1 MPKFNRW
8 TGTVHLGFSI
18 VKSSTLPIRNAC
30 LRFLHFFDGRVGQLS
45 PLLEEFTPMARL
57 FQPQRSHAILARA
70 AACGLALAVTAV
82 SASSASAQDL
92 IVKYD
97 QASIVR
103 LSRPAAEIIVGNP
116 SITDVSIQSGTSLV
130 ITGKSFGITN
140 IIALDSQGQV
150 IRDQRVMV
158 RVDDDRMVVVNSG
171 GKRNSFACTPTCAP
185 TLTVGD
191 DNDFFTKTQGT
202 VTAKA
207 KTSESAGD
215 GGAGAQ

>member
-1 MPKFNRW
+1 MVRHFLPRLAALR
-8 TGTVHLGFSI
+8 TGGI
-18 VKSSTLPIRNAC
+18 
-30 LRFLHFFDGRVGQLS
+30 
-45 PLLEEFTPMARL
+45 
-57 FQPQRSHAILARA
+57 A
-70 AACGLALAVTAV
+70 ASALAMALTAI
-82 SASSASAQDL
+82 SSQSVNAQDL

-158 RVDDDRMVVVNSG
+158 RVDDDRMVTVNNG
-171 GKRNSFACTPTCAP
+171 GKRTSFACTPTCAP
-185 TLTVGD
+185 TLTIGD
-191 DNDFFTKTQGT
+191 DPEFFSKTQATT
-202 VTAKA
+202 VSKA
-207 KTSESAGD
+207 KMSEGAATGD
-215 GGAGAQ
+215 PSGGGGGN

>member
-1 MPKFNRW
+1 
-8 TGTVHLGFSI
+8 
-18 VKSSTLPIRNAC
+18 
-30 LRFLHFFDGRVGQLS
+30 
-45 PLLEEFTPMARL
+45 MARL
-57 FQPQRSHAILARA
+57 TKPLWSSVALSRTF
-70 AACGLALAVTAV
+70 ACGLALAATAL
-82 SASSASAQDL
+82 SAQSASAQDL

-140 IIALDSQGQV
+140 IIALDAQGQV

-158 RVDDDRMVVVNSG
+158 RVDDDRMVVVNNA

-185 TLTVGD
+185 TLTIGD
-191 DNDFFTKTQGT
+191 DPEFFTKTQGL
-202 VTAKA
+202 VTSKA
-207 KTSESAGD
+207 KTSESSGD

>member
-1 MPKFNRW
+1 MVR
-8 TGTVHLGFSI
+8 
-18 VKSSTLPIRNAC
+18 
-30 LRFLHFFDGRVGQLS
+30 LS
-45 PLLEEFTPMARL
+45 PTSWSPVG
-57 FQPQRSHAILARA
+57 IARA
-70 AACGLALAVTAV
+70 SACVMALAATAL
-82 SASSASAQDL
+82 SSQAASAQDL

-150 IRDQRVMV
+150 IRDQRVLV
-158 RVDDDRMVVVNSG
+158 RVDDDRMVVVNNG
-171 GKRNSFACTPTCAP
+171 GKRSSFACTPNCAP

-191 DNDFFTKTQGT
+191 DAEFFTKTQTT
-202 VTAKA
+202 VVSKS
-207 KTSESAGD
+207 KTSEGAASGDAG
-215 GGAGAQ
+215 GGQ

>member
-1 MPKFNRW
+1 
-8 TGTVHLGFSI
+8 
-18 VKSSTLPIRNAC
+18 
-30 LRFLHFFDGRVGQLS
+30 
-45 PLLEEFTPMARL
+45 MARL
-57 FQPQRSHAILARA
+57 SSFTRSPVVLARA
-70 AACGLALAVTAV
+70 SACGLALAAFGL
-82 SASSASAQDL
+82 SSQAASAQDL

-140 IIALDSQGQV
+140 IIALDAQGQV
-150 IRDQRVMV
+150 IRDQRVLV

-171 GKRNSFACTPTCAP
+171 GKRNSYACAPNCAP

-191 DNDFFTKTQGT
+191 ESEFFIKTQQT
-202 VTAKA
+202 VASKA
-207 KTSESAGD
+207 KTSEGAAGGD
-215 GGAGAQ
+215 SGGGQ

>member
-1 MPKFNRW
+1 MVR
-8 TGTVHLGFSI
+8 HL
-18 VKSSTLPIRNAC
+18 LPR
-30 LRFLHFFDGRVGQLS
+30 LS
-45 PLLEEFTPMARL
+45 
-57 FQPQRSHAILARA
+57 LAGIGRA
-70 AACGLALAVTAV
+70 AAGAMAGAVALL
-82 SASSASAQDL
+82 SSQAAHAQDL

-140 IIALDSQGQV
+140 IIALDAQGQV

-158 RVDDDRMVVVNSG
+158 RVDDERMVTVNLG
-171 GKRNSFACTPTCAP
+171 GKRSSFACTPTCAP

-191 DNDFFTKTQGT
+191 DGEFFSKTQAT
-202 VTAKA
+202 VTAKS
-207 KTSESAGD
+207 KTSEGAAHGD
-215 GGAGAQ
+215 SGGGSQ

>member
-1 MPKFNRW
+1 
-8 TGTVHLGFSI
+8 
-18 VKSSTLPIRNAC
+18 
-30 LRFLHFFDGRVGQLS
+30 
-45 PLLEEFTPMARL
+45 MARL
-57 FQPQRSHAILARA
+57 TKPLWSPLAWSRTVA
-70 AACGLALAVTAV
+70 SGLALAAAAL
-82 SASSASAQDL
+82 SAPSAHAQDL

-140 IIALDSQGQV
+140 IIALDAQGQV

-171 GKRNSFACTPTCAP
+171 GKRNSYACTPTCAP

-191 DNDFFTKTQGT
+191 DAEFFSKTQGT
-202 VTAKA
+202 VSSKA
-207 KTSESAGD
+207 KTSEAAGD

>member
-1 MPKFNRW
+1 
-8 TGTVHLGFSI
+8 
-18 VKSSTLPIRNAC
+18 
-30 LRFLHFFDGRVGQLS
+30 
-45 PLLEEFTPMARL
+45 MARHSL
-57 FQPQRSHAILARA
+57 FGWSHATVARSCA
-70 AACGLALAVTAV
+70 GAVGLAVTAL
-82 SASSASAQDL
+82 SSQAALAQDL

-140 IIALDSQGQV
+140 IIALDAQGQV

-158 RVDDDRMVVVNSG
+158 RVDDDRMVIVNNG
-171 GKRNSFACTPTCAP
+171 GKRNSYACTPNCAP

-191 DNDFFTKTQGT
+191 DAEFFTKTQT
-202 VTAKA
+202 TMAAKNSTSTAA
-207 KTSESAGD
+207 ANGD
-215 GGAGAQ
+215 AGAGAQ

>member
-1 MPKFNRW
+1 
-8 TGTVHLGFSI
+8 
-18 VKSSTLPIRNAC
+18 
-30 LRFLHFFDGRVGQLS
+30 
-45 PLLEEFTPMARL
+45 MARL
-57 FQPQRSHAILARA
+57 SKPLLSS
-70 AACGLALAVTAV
+70 LALAALAMSSQ
-82 SASSASAQDL
+82 SAQAQDL

-140 IIALDSQGQV
+140 IIALDAQGQV

-158 RVDDDRMVVVNSG
+158 RVDDDRMVVVNNG
-171 GKRNSFACTPTCAP
+171 GKRNSYACTPTCAP

-191 DNDFFTKTQGT
+191 DGDFFSKTQTT
-202 VTAKA
+202 VTSKA

-215 GGAGAQ
+215 AGAGAQ

>member
-1 MPKFNRW
+1 
-8 TGTVHLGFSI
+8 
-18 VKSSTLPIRNAC
+18 
-30 LRFLHFFDGRVGQLS
+30 
-45 PLLEEFTPMARL
+45 MARL
-57 FQPQRSHAILARA
+57 TKPLWSSVALTRTV
-70 AACGLALAVTAV
+70 ACGMALAATAL
-82 SASSASAQDL
+82 SAQGASAQDL

-140 IIALDSQGQV
+140 IIALDAQGQV

-158 RVDDDRMVVVNSG
+158 RVDDDRMVIVNNG

-185 TLTVGD
+185 TLTIGD
-191 DNDFFTKTQGT
+191 DPEFFSKTAGI
-202 VTAKA
+202 VTAKS
-207 KTSESAGD
+207 KTSEAAGD